1 MPGIRNRNCQRMW
14 SVGCPRPRLLTPG
27 VDIHRVLTP
36 GVDIQYRS
44 SESARGL
51 GLVTTWP
58 RTLAHDVRRVE
69 AAHAA
74 PRGVPPPAWA
84 GQGRTVWHSVT
95 LGDALV

>member
-1 MPGIRNRNCQRMW
+1 MW

-27 VDIHRVLTP
+27 VNIHRVLTP
-36 GVDIQYRS
+36 GGDIQYRWRYKEARVS

-84 GQGRTVWHSVT
+84 GQRRTV
-95 LGDALV
+95 

>member
-1 MPGIRNRNCQRMW
+1 MSADVECQMSSSKTADSRA
-14 SVGCPRPRLLTPG
+14 PG

-36 GVDIQYRS
+36 GVDIQYRWRYKEARVS

-84 GQGRTVWHSVT
+84 GQRRTV
-95 LGDALV
+95 